1 MQRFRQQFIGKMVVF
16 SIVVFA
22 LIGVFFWIVSDNWT
36 MIAVEMTTV
45 SQGKLLPA
53 NGVIK
58 QKFTSNMD
66 GIERITIIPHF
77 DNPEHTGEVH
87 FSICDGEEQLWMY
100 VADASQLI
108 SDATNEIQIAPYLAE
123 MNGKELELVIDP
135 QGTGMAMW
143 SGTTINTGRFDVDV
157 QTAGLIV
164 NDEAAE
170 GSLVMVAGGHQLI
183 RAAQYIWPVGILL
196 WLLAVAAC
204 CKIHKDLEKGK
215 RTGITAAVET
225 FRKYSY
231 LIKQL
236 VVRDFR
242 VKYQSSALGVAWSFL
257 NPMLTMVVYLFVFST
272 LFRSDIQYFPVYLLS
287 GIVLFNCF
295 SEATN
300 LGLSSIVSNSSLI
313 TKVYMPK
320 MIYPLCK
327 VISAFVNLG
336 ISLIPLLV
344 MMLIAGMP
352 FSKSIL
358 LLPLVIVFLFLLCLG
373 VSLILATMNVFFRD
387 TQFLWSVLVMLLNFL
402 SPIFY
407 PESIIPVSFQTIYHL
422 NPIYQLLYFMRSIII
437 QGVSPAPISYLYCFL
452 TSIVPLVIGLWIFRK
467 HQDRFVLYL

>member
-1 MQRFRQQFIGKMVVF
+1 M
-16 SIVVFA
+16 
-22 LIGVFFWIVSDNWT
+22 
-36 MIAVEMTTV
+36 
-45 SQGKLLPA
+45 
-53 NGVIK
+53 
-58 QKFTSNMD
+58 SNMD
-66 GIERITIIPHF
+66 GIERISIIPHF
-77 DNPEHTGEVH
+77 DMPEHSGEVH
-87 FSICDGEEQLWMY
+87 FSIYDNETQVWHN
-100 VADASQLI
+100 VVDASQLI
-108 SDATNEIQIAPYLAE
+108 SDATNEVPVMPYLAE
-123 MNGKELELVIDP
+123 MDAKELELVIDP
-135 QGTGMAMW
+135 KDTGMALW
-143 SGTTINTGRFDVDV
+143 AGTTINTGRFDIDV
-157 QTAGLIV
+157 QTTGLIV
-164 NDEAAE
+164 NDEATE
-170 GSLVMVAGGHQLI
+170 GSLVMVAGGHQLTG
-183 RAAQYIWPVGILL
+183 AAHYIWPVSILV
-196 WLLAVAAC
+196 WLFSVVAC
-204 CKIHKDLEKGK
+204 SKIHKDLEKGK
-215 RTGITAAVET
+215 KTVITGTVDT
-225 FRKYSY
+225 LKKYGY

-242 VKYQSSALGVAWSFL
+242 VKYQASVLGVAWSFL
-257 NPMLTMVVYLFVFST
+257 NPMLTMIVYLFVFST
-272 LFRSDIQYFPVYLLS
+272 LFRSDIPYFPVYLLS

-300 LGLSSIVSNSSLI
+300 LGLGSIVSNSALI

-336 ISLIPLLV
+336 ISLIPLLL
-344 MMLIAGMP
+344 MMLITGVP

-387 TQFLWSVLVMLLNFL
+387 TQFLWGVLVMLLNFL

-407 PESIIPVSFQTIYHL
+407 PESIIPASFQTIYHL

-452 TSIVPLVIGLWIFRK
+452 TSVVPLVIGLWIFRK